1 MLTYVYTNILLI
13 KGISNMNKNE
23 LEKLNDTTD
32 TARTTCILV
41 LYMLSILGYITLFTF
56 IIKNGLIFT
65 LTGFGDFLAQQQ
77 LLLLLS
83 YA

>member
-13 KGISNMNKNE
+13 KGISNMKKNE

-56 IIKNGLIFT
+56 IINKWTNFYPDGFLEIF
-65 LTGFGDFLAQQQ
+65 
-77 LLLLLS
+77 
-83 YA
+83 

>member
-56 IIKNGLIFT
+56 I
-65 LTGFGDFLAQQQ
+65 
-77 LLLLLS
+77 
-83 YA
+83 